1 MSEKELDGGEAAAMY
16 ALELRK
22 AQEHIAELEADLTR
36 IREALAHNCDQS
48 GCPSVGPHIVGDIPP
63 HKASLYQE
71 TIRAQREL
79 LAAAQT
85 RIAELEEE
93 RVELQ
98 DALDEIA
105 TLLSCPPEYDREH
118 LYIDAVAAR
127 DIAIKA
133 IDGGPIDEARERT
146 VRDE

>member
-1 MSEKELDGGEAAAMY
+1 MSDKELDGGEAAAMY

-22 AQEHIAELEADLTR
+22 
-36 IREALAHNCDQS
+36 
-48 GCPSVGPHIVGDIPP
+48 
-63 HKASLYQE
+63 
-71 TIRAQREL
+71 
-79 LAAAQT
+79 AQT

-133 IDGGPIDEARERT
+133 IDGGPIDEAPGKDGE
-146 VRDE
+146 V